1 MRGAG
6 KYGKKPYAKA
16 VKKPSV
22 ESVKRNILNELSDSI
37 SPISPAIDSAHTHI
51 AQSPITD
58 PSLTIDS
65 AHTQTAQ
72 SPLTG
77 PSREGQGDKSKIVVG
92 STVDLESI
100 DSPLTERGG
109 EGGAM
114 GGAVYAS
121 TAGDGVV
128 PLSLPSTP
136 LQGSTPISWDD
147 GIPTTESQPA
157 HFQPT
162 TQQDG
167 EDYMAAGGERAAKNF
182 QTLICQQRDQGFTDS
197 AMDHT
202 PASAKRTRT
211 TDTPVKGQ
219 KASKITAVEINAEG
233 ESSTDSEQERTG
245 MVKKASK
252 AVDQSQQKQQLQQ
265 QPLPRPEESQQILQS
280 PLIQLLLH
288 RITVL
293 EARAEHQMSTTNS
306 LQLSFQTLEETSLN
320 IFGHAQTRLDNHGER
335 LVKAE
340 TNMELAMDSVEG
352 VQKLTQRVAGT
363 ESDVATLHTA
373 VNNHRSNLD
382 RQMKDMERRFQ
393 EALSLHN
400 PTTNFQEAAGSGPRR
415 ADQDVAFYI
424 TGILPLKA
432 YLNLD
437 PQADPT
443 APIIKLMKEWGQYSA
458 IIRIMVADK
467 QAGINRSRVN
477 AVIVVMTSTFQKK
490 TAVSNLKGTLKKANA
505 KGHLKGVTIK
515 DCFGTSAQPRA
526 RALTRYAGHLRE
538 QKDISGYRV
547 INRQGEAHLQVYQG
561 NSNWKDVHITDSDL
575 DPYYMTKE
583 ERENGSAM
591 EQEVAPSA
599 PPPTQQ
605 QHSAY
610 APPRHPPTHPQH
622 SFNSGGGAKPKTTT
636 HNKPP
641 TMHQHELHRREEARQ
656 REETRRMRSR
666 DEESSQEEERR
677 IERLEQSDEHS
688 AAEYF
693 RETARVKSAKAVI
706 AAHEARHAAA
716 TNTSIRKTKGHMY
729 TGKHKNSNC

>member
-1 MRGAG
+1 M
-6 KYGKKPYAKA
+6 
-16 VKKPSV
+16 
-22 ESVKRNILNELSDSI
+22 
-37 SPISPAIDSAHTHI
+37 
-51 AQSPITD
+51 
-58 PSLTIDS
+58 
-65 AHTQTAQ
+65 
-72 SPLTG
+72 
-77 PSREGQGDKSKIVVG
+77 
-92 STVDLESI
+92 
-100 DSPLTERGG
+100 
-109 EGGAM
+109 
-114 GGAVYAS
+114 
-121 TAGDGVV
+121 
-128 PLSLPSTP
+128 
-136 LQGSTPISWDD
+136 
-147 GIPTTESQPA
+147 
-157 HFQPT
+157 
-162 TQQDG
+162 
-167 EDYMAAGGERAAKNF
+167 GGERAVKNF
-182 QTLICQQRDQGFTDS
+182 QTLICQQSDQGFTDS

-219 KASKITAVEINAEG
+219 KASKITAVEIDAEG

-280 PLIQLLLH
+280 PLIQLLLN

-306 LQLSFQTLEETSLN
+306 LQLSFQTLEERSLN

-393 EALSLHN
+393 EAVSLHN

-477 AVIVVMTSTFQKK
+477 AVIVVMTSTFQ
-490 TAVSNLKGTLKKANA
+490 NIL
-505 KGHLKGVTIK
+505 
-515 DCFGTSAQPRA
+515 
-526 RALTRYAGHLRE
+526 
-538 QKDISGYRV
+538 
-547 INRQGEAHLQVYQG
+547 
-561 NSNWKDVHITDSDL
+561 
-575 DPYYMTKE
+575 
-583 ERENGSAM
+583 
-591 EQEVAPSA
+591 
-599 PPPTQQ
+599 
-605 QHSAY
+605 
-610 APPRHPPTHPQH
+610 
-622 SFNSGGGAKPKTTT
+622 
-636 HNKPP
+636 
-641 TMHQHELHRREEARQ
+641 
-656 REETRRMRSR
+656 
-666 DEESSQEEERR
+666 
-677 IERLEQSDEHS
+677 
-688 AAEYF
+688 
-693 RETARVKSAKAVI
+693 
-706 AAHEARHAAA
+706 
-716 TNTSIRKTKGHMY
+716 
-729 TGKHKNSNC
+729 

>member
-1 MRGAG
+1 
-6 KYGKKPYAKA
+6 
-16 VKKPSV
+16 
-22 ESVKRNILNELSDSI
+22 
-37 SPISPAIDSAHTHI
+37 
-51 AQSPITD
+51 
-58 PSLTIDS
+58 
-65 AHTQTAQ
+65 
-72 SPLTG
+72 
-77 PSREGQGDKSKIVVG
+77 
-92 STVDLESI
+92 
-100 DSPLTERGG
+100 
-109 EGGAM
+109 
-114 GGAVYAS
+114 
-121 TAGDGVV
+121 
-128 PLSLPSTP
+128 
-136 LQGSTPISWDD
+136 
-147 GIPTTESQPA
+147 
-157 HFQPT
+157 
-162 TQQDG
+162 
-167 EDYMAAGGERAAKNF
+167 MAAGGERAAKNF
-182 QTLICQQRDQGFTDS
+182 QTLICQQSDQGFTDS

-211 TDTPVKGQ
+211 TDSPVKGQ
-219 KASKITAVEINAEG
+219 RASKITAVETNAEG

-245 MVKKASK
+245 KVKKASK

-393 EALSLHN
+393 EALGLHN
-400 PTTNFQEAAGSGPRR
+400 PTTILQEAAGSGPRR

-467 QAGINRSRVN
+467 QAGVNRSRVN

-610 APPRHPPTHPQH
+610 APPPTPTHSPAAQLQQRRRGQTQDNNTQQASHHAPARAPQE
-622 SFNSGGGAKPKTTT
+622 GGGQTEGGDP
-636 HNKPP
+636 
-641 TMHQHELHRREEARQ
+641 Q
-656 REETRRMRSR
+656 
-666 DEESSQEEERR
+666 DEEQ
-677 IERLEQSDEHS
+677 
-688 AAEYF
+688 
-693 RETARVKSAKAVI
+693 
-706 AAHEARHAAA
+706 
-716 TNTSIRKTKGHMY
+716 G
-729 TGKHKNSNC
+729 

>member
-182 QTLICQQRDQGFTDS
+182 QTLICQQRDQGYTDS

-306 LQLSFQTLEETSLN
+306 LQLSFQTLEERSLN

-467 QAGINRSRVN
+467 QAGVNRSRVN

-610 APPRHPPTHPQH
+610 APPPTPTHSPAAQLQQRRRSQTQDNNTQQASHHAPARAPQE
-622 SFNSGGGAKPKTTT
+622 GGGQTEGGDP
-636 HNKPP
+636 
-641 TMHQHELHRREEARQ
+641 Q
-656 REETRRMRSR
+656 
-666 DEESSQEEERR
+666 DEEQ
-677 IERLEQSDEHS
+677 
-688 AAEYF
+688 
-693 RETARVKSAKAVI
+693 
-706 AAHEARHAAA
+706 
-716 TNTSIRKTKGHMY
+716 G
-729 TGKHKNSNC
+729 

>member
-280 PLIQLLLH
+280 PLIQLLLN

-306 LQLSFQTLEETSLN
+306 LQLSFQTLEERSLN

-610 APPRHPPTHPQH
+610 APPPTPTHSPAAQLQQRRRSQTQDNNTQQASHHAPARAPQE
-622 SFNSGGGAKPKTTT
+622 GGGQTEGGDP
-636 HNKPP
+636 
-641 TMHQHELHRREEARQ
+641 Q
-656 REETRRMRSR
+656 
-666 DEESSQEEERR
+666 DEEQ
-677 IERLEQSDEHS
+677 
-688 AAEYF
+688 
-693 RETARVKSAKAVI
+693 
-706 AAHEARHAAA
+706 
-716 TNTSIRKTKGHMY
+716 G
-729 TGKHKNSNC
+729 

>member
-1 MRGAG
+1 
-6 KYGKKPYAKA
+6 
-16 VKKPSV
+16 
-22 ESVKRNILNELSDSI
+22 
-37 SPISPAIDSAHTHI
+37 
-51 AQSPITD
+51 
-58 PSLTIDS
+58 
-65 AHTQTAQ
+65 
-72 SPLTG
+72 
-77 PSREGQGDKSKIVVG
+77 
-92 STVDLESI
+92 
-100 DSPLTERGG
+100 
-109 EGGAM
+109 
-114 GGAVYAS
+114 
-121 TAGDGVV
+121 
-128 PLSLPSTP
+128 
-136 LQGSTPISWDD
+136 
-147 GIPTTESQPA
+147 
-157 HFQPT
+157 
-162 TQQDG
+162 
-167 EDYMAAGGERAAKNF
+167 MAAGGERAAKNF
-182 QTLICQQRDQGFTDS
+182 QTLICQQSDQGFTDS

-211 TDTPVKGQ
+211 TDSPVKGQ
-219 KASKITAVEINAEG
+219 RASKITAVETNAEG

-245 MVKKASK
+245 KVKKASK

-467 QAGINRSRVN
+467 QAGVNRSRVN

-561 NSNWKDVHITDSDL
+561 NSDWKDVYITDSDL

-591 EQEVAPSA
+591 EQEGAPSA

-610 APPRHPPTHPQH
+610 APPPTPTHSPAAQLQQRRRCQTQDNNTQQASHHAPARAPQE
-622 SFNSGGGAKPKTTT
+622 GGG
-636 HNKPP
+636 
-641 TMHQHELHRREEARQ
+641 
-656 REETRRMRSR
+656 
-666 DEESSQEEERR
+666 
-677 IERLEQSDEHS
+677 
-688 AAEYF
+688 
-693 RETARVKSAKAVI
+693 
-706 AAHEARHAAA
+706 
-716 TNTSIRKTKGHMY
+716 
-729 TGKHKNSNC
+729 

>member
-265 QPLPRPEESQQILQS
+265 QPLPRPEESQQ
-280 PLIQLLLH
+280 P
-288 RITVL
+288 
-293 EARAEHQMSTTNS
+293 
-306 LQLSFQTLEETSLN
+306 
-320 IFGHAQTRLDNHGER
+320 
-335 LVKAE
+335 
-340 TNMELAMDSVEG
+340 
-352 VQKLTQRVAGT
+352 
-363 ESDVATLHTA
+363 SD
-373 VNNHRSNLD
+373 
-382 RQMKDMERRFQ
+382 
-393 EALSLHN
+393 
-400 PTTNFQEAAGSGPRR
+400 
-415 ADQDVAFYI
+415 
-424 TGILPLKA
+424 
-432 YLNLD
+432 
-437 PQADPT
+437 
-443 APIIKLMKEWGQYSA
+443 
-458 IIRIMVADK
+458 
-467 QAGINRSRVN
+467 
-477 AVIVVMTSTFQKK
+477 
-490 TAVSNLKGTLKKANA
+490 
-505 KGHLKGVTIK
+505 
-515 DCFGTSAQPRA
+515 
-526 RALTRYAGHLRE
+526 
-538 QKDISGYRV
+538 
-547 INRQGEAHLQVYQG
+547 
-561 NSNWKDVHITDSDL
+561 
-575 DPYYMTKE
+575 
-583 ERENGSAM
+583 
-591 EQEVAPSA
+591 SA
-599 PPPTQQ
+599 PT
-605 QHSAY
+605 
-610 APPRHPPTHPQH
+610 
-622 SFNSGGGAKPKTTT
+622 
-636 HNKPP
+636 
-641 TMHQHELHRREEARQ
+641 E
-656 REETRRMRSR
+656 
-666 DEESSQEEERR
+666 
-677 IERLEQSDEHS
+677 
-688 AAEYF
+688 
-693 RETARVKSAKAVI
+693 
-706 AAHEARHAAA
+706 
-716 TNTSIRKTKGHMY
+716 
-729 TGKHKNSNC
+729 

>member
-37 SPISPAIDSAHTHI
+37 SPISSAIDSAHTHI

-280 PLIQLLLH
+280 PLIQLLLN

-306 LQLSFQTLEETSLN
+306 LQLSFQTLEERSLN

-610 APPRHPPTHPQH
+610 APPPTPTHSPAAQLQQRRRSQTQDNNTQQASHHAPARAPQE
-622 SFNSGGGAKPKTTT
+622 GGGQTEGGDP
-636 HNKPP
+636 
-641 TMHQHELHRREEARQ
+641 Q
-656 REETRRMRSR
+656 
-666 DEESSQEEERR
+666 DEEQ
-677 IERLEQSDEHS
+677 
-688 AAEYF
+688 
-693 RETARVKSAKAVI
+693 
-706 AAHEARHAAA
+706 
-716 TNTSIRKTKGHMY
+716 G
-729 TGKHKNSNC
+729 

>member
-219 KASKITAVEINAEG
+219 KASKITAVEIDAEG

-280 PLIQLLLH
+280 PLIQLLLN

-306 LQLSFQTLEETSLN
+306 LQLSFQTLEERSLN

-393 EALSLHN
+393 EALVLHN
-400 PTTNFQEAAGSGPRR
+400 PTTTLQEAAGSGPRR

-610 APPRHPPTHPQH
+610 APPPTPTHSPAAQLQQRRRCQTQDNNTQQASHHAPARAPQE
-622 SFNSGGGAKPKTTT
+622 GGGQTEGGDP
-636 HNKPP
+636 
-641 TMHQHELHRREEARQ
+641 Q
-656 REETRRMRSR
+656 
-666 DEESSQEEERR
+666 DEEQ
-677 IERLEQSDEHS
+677 
-688 AAEYF
+688 
-693 RETARVKSAKAVI
+693 
-706 AAHEARHAAA
+706 
-716 TNTSIRKTKGHMY
+716 G
-729 TGKHKNSNC
+729 

>member
-37 SPISPAIDSAHTHI
+37 SPISSAIDSAHTHI

-182 QTLICQQRDQGFTDS
+182 QTLICQQSDQGFTDS

-219 KASKITAVEINAEG
+219 KASKITAVEIDAEG

-245 MVKKASK
+245 KVKKASK

-280 PLIQLLLH
+280 PLIQLLLN

-306 LQLSFQTLEETSLN
+306 LQLSFQTLEERSLN

-610 APPRHPPTHPQH
+610 APPPTPTHSPAAQLQQRRRSQTQDNNTQQASHHAPARAPQE
-622 SFNSGGGAKPKTTT
+622 GGGQTEGGDP
-636 HNKPP
+636 
-641 TMHQHELHRREEARQ
+641 Q
-656 REETRRMRSR
+656 
-666 DEESSQEEERR
+666 DEEQ
-677 IERLEQSDEHS
+677 
-688 AAEYF
+688 
-693 RETARVKSAKAVI
+693 
-706 AAHEARHAAA
+706 
-716 TNTSIRKTKGHMY
+716 G
-729 TGKHKNSNC
+729 

>member
-219 KASKITAVEINAEG
+219 KASKITAVETNAEG

-245 MVKKASK
+245 MEKKASK

-280 PLIQLLLH
+280 PLIQLLLN

-306 LQLSFQTLEETSLN
+306 LQLSFQTLEERSLN

-610 APPRHPPTHPQH
+610 APPPTPTHSPAAQLQQRRRSQTQDNNTQQASHHAPARAPQE
-622 SFNSGGGAKPKTTT
+622 GGGQTEGGDP
-636 HNKPP
+636 
-641 TMHQHELHRREEARQ
+641 Q
-656 REETRRMRSR
+656 
-666 DEESSQEEERR
+666 DEEQ
-677 IERLEQSDEHS
+677 
-688 AAEYF
+688 
-693 RETARVKSAKAVI
+693 
-706 AAHEARHAAA
+706 
-716 TNTSIRKTKGHMY
+716 G
-729 TGKHKNSNC
+729 

>member
-16 VKKPSV
+16 DKKPSV

-37 SPISPAIDSAHTHI
+37 SPISSAIDSAHTHI

-182 QTLICQQRDQGFTDS
+182 QTLICQQSDQGFTDS

-245 MVKKASK
+245 KVKKASK

-306 LQLSFQTLEETSLN
+306 LQLSFQTLEERSLN

-610 APPRHPPTHPQH
+610 APPHTHPLTRSTASTAEAEPNPRQQH
-622 SFNSGGGAKPKTTT
+622 TTSLPPCTSTSSTGG
-636 HNKPP
+636 
-641 TMHQHELHRREEARQ
+641 RRPDRG
-656 REETRRMRSR
+656 RRP
-666 DEESSQEEERR
+666 
-677 IERLEQSDEHS
+677 
-688 AAEYF
+688 A
-693 RETARVKSAKAVI
+693 
-706 AAHEARHAAA
+706 
-716 TNTSIRKTKGHMY
+716 G
-729 TGKHKNSNC
+729 